1 MHIIQVQNL
10 TTPLSTAITAHYCDS
25 FWSRFNGLMGRP
37 HLDEDEG
44 LVLVDSKDSRAD
56 SAIHMLFMKFDI
68 ATVWIN
74 SKNIVVDVKLARKWY
89 PIYIPQ
95 APARFVLET
104 HPIHMSHFKTGD
116 LVEMKNA

>member
-1 MHIIQVQNL
+1 MHIIQIQNL
-10 TTPLSTAITAHYCDS
+10 TTPLSTAITANYCDS
-25 FWSRFNGLMGRP
+25 FLPRFAGLMGRP
-37 HLDEDEG
+37 YLDENEG
-44 LVLVDSKDSRAD
+44 LVLADSKDSRAD
-56 SAIHMLFMKFDI
+56 SAIHMMFMKFDI
-68 ATVWIN
+68 ATIWIN

-104 HPIHMSHFKTGD
+104 HPIHMPHFKIGD